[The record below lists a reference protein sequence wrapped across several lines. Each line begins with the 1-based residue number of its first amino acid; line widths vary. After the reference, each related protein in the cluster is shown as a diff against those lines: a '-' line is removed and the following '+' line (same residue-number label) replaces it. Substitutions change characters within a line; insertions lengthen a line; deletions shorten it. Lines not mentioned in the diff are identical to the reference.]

1 MTKKPVLGR
10 GLGALMSDA
19 GTVTPTRNEPIVPL
33 QETAKQEE
41 GVIEIKLS
49 NIEINRSQPRTHFDE
64 NTLTELSESIKV
76 FGLIQPVTVRETKPG
91 RYQIISGERRYRA
104 AKKAGLTTIPVY
116 VRKADDKEILEM
128 ALVENIQRED
138 LDAIEVAISFQRLID
153 ECSLTQE
160 SLSERVGK
168 KRATVANYLRLLRL
182 PAKVQL
188 LIRERKLSMGHA
200 RAIVGLDDE
209 KLQQKIAQKTID
221 EELSVRQVEALIKN
235 SLIPVSKKQASTIT
249 EEELPDDYF
258 RLIELLGPYFN
269 NNINVKRSDKGDGRI
284 TIHFAND
291 EEVRNFMQKLNE
303 ITQT

>member
-10 GLGALMSDA
+10 GLGALMGDA
-19 GTVTPTRNEPIVPL
+19 DTVNTPRHEQGERPTEATTSQRES
-33 QETAKQEE
+33 
-41 GVIEIKLS
+41 VIEIKIT
-49 NIEINRSQPRTHFDE
+49 NIKPNPSQPRMHFDE
-64 NTLTELSESIKV
+64 ETLKELAESIKTV
-76 FGLIQPVTVRETKPG
+76 GLIQPITVREMGKE

-104 AKKAGLTTIPVY
+104 AKMAGLTTIPVY
-116 VRKADDKEILEM
+116 VREADDTELLEM

-182 PAKVQL
+182 PAEIQKF
-188 LIRERKLSMGHA
+188 IRERKLSMGHA

-209 KLQQKIAQKTID
+209 KLQLKISRKTID
-221 EELSVRQVEALIKN
+221 EELSVRQVEDLIKK
-235 SLIPVSKKQASTIT
+235 SLRPAVERQVVE

-258 RLIELLGPYFN
+258 RLIELLAPYFN
-269 NNINVKRSDKGDGRI
+269 NNVNIKRGEKGDGKI
-284 TIHFAND
+284 TIHFASD
-291 EEVRNFMQKLNE
+291 EEVRHFMKKLNE
-303 ITQT
+303 